1 MTHTQSPEV
10 VATEF
15 HYKIL
20 DMFRYYKKTRASH
33 DWEDR
38 GQYFE
43 NLLKEVVGEQI
54 NVEYLEDQEPL
65 NKYTFNCETSN
76 NGYLIETFIQVDDF
90 SRFEVLETVVKKSGD
105 EDEGG
110 DVAHEIRYDRM
121 DLDHVVGLSDEDYE
135 KGKSSA
141 FKKLFA

>member
-1 MTHTQSPEV
+1 MPNTQSPEI

-33 DWEDR
+33 DWQDR

-43 NLLKEVVGEQI
+43 KLLKEVVGEQT
-54 NVEYLEDQEPL
+54 NVAYLDDQEPL

-76 NGYLIETFIQVDDF
+76 GDYFIETFIQVDDF

-121 DLDHVVGLSDEDYE
+121 DLDHAVGLSDEDYE

-141 FKKLFA
+141 FKKLSA